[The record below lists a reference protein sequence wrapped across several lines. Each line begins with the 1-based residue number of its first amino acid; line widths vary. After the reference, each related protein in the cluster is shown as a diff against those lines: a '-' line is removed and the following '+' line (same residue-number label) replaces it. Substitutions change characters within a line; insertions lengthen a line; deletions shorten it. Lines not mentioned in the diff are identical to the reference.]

1 MLEEKTKMNES
12 VLDICKSAL
21 EVWANAFN
29 RQDAKGC
36 AEQYVEDCVM
46 VAKPFGQF
54 KGRGEIEAFW
64 QNIMDQGFNDVNYT
78 DSEWEKVDEKSYI
91 LTSKWTMNK
100 AYGVVHRELWT
111 LQEDGTAKLTYDE
124 FEVQGER

>member
-1 MLEEKTKMNES
+1 MNES
-12 VLDICKSAL
+12 VLDILKVGSEA
-21 EVWANAFN
+21 WATAFN

-36 AEQYVEDCVM
+36 AEQYAEDCVM

-54 KGRGEIEAFW
+54 KGREEIEALW
-64 QNIMDQGFNDVNYT
+64 QNIIDQGFNDVKYVEP
-78 DSEWEKVDEKSYI
+78 EWEKVDDKSYI

>member
-1 MLEEKTKMNES
+1 MNES
-12 VLDICKSAL
+12 VLDILKVGSEA
-21 EVWANAFN
+21 WATAFN

-36 AEQYVEDCVM
+36 AEQYAEDCVM

-54 KGRGEIEAFW
+54 KGRGEIEALW
-64 QNIMDQGFNDVNYT
+64 QNIIDQGFNDVNYVEP
-78 DSEWEKVDEKSYI
+78 EWEKVDDKSYI

>member
-1 MLEEKTKMNES
+1 MNES
-12 VLDICKSAL
+12 VLDSCKSAL

-29 RQDAKGC
+29 RQDAKGL
-36 AEQYVEDCVM
+36 AQQYVEDCVM

-78 DSEWEKVDEKSYI
+78 DSEWEKVDEKSFI

-100 AYGVVHRELWT
+100 VYGVVHRELWT